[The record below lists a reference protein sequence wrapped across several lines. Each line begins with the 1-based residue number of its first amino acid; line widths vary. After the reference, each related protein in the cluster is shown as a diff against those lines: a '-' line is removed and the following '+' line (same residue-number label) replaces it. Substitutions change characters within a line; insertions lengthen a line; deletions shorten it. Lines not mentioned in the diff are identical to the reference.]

1 MFGKKFWIVK
11 DKPGHRKTSVY
22 IDKPCQTWIHEFS
35 TNYDVNVKLC
45 ASSVRGFFQYSNTYW
60 CKHHT
65 FPIFKYY
72 LPIDKY
78 FLYFGSYWSHCR
90 FLFRVIRVSPDV
102 VRILDRCGS
111 LKKKWEL
118 WIYVPIICWANM
130 IAYIEKWAIYYSNFC
145 FIDWR
150 YILCHYISDFD
161 LVTDS

>member
-72 LPIDKY
+72 LPINRY

-111 LKKKWEL
+111 LKKNWEL
-118 WIYVPIICWANM
+118 FIYVSIICWDN
-130 IAYIEKWAIYYSNFC
+130 IILKYERFVIVIFVLLIEDIFCAITFQ
-145 FIDWR
+145 
-150 YILCHYISDFD
+150 ILI
-161 LVTDS
+161 L